1 VLDSSIERF
10 FNRLHRFLQFSCWFP
25 VYFVARLLVLS
36 LNMVHRRKAEHVFP
50 RRLSVSLKVEQAI
63 DVSQTLGHLS
73 FLLPATSPM
82 ISSRLL
88 GGENHIDVIK
98 QT

>member
-1 VLDSSIERF
+1 MWGGD
-10 FNRLHRFLQFSCWFP
+10 P
-25 VYFVARLLVLS
+25 LVLP
-36 LNMVHRRKAEHVFP
+36 RKDERVFP
-50 RRLSVSLKVEQAI
+50 RRMSVSLKVEQAI
-63 DVSQTLGHLS
+63 AVSQTMGHLS

>member
-1 VLDSSIERF
+1 M
-10 FNRLHRFLQFSCWFP
+10 
-25 VYFVARLLVLS
+25 
-36 LNMVHRRKAEHVFP
+36 NMGTRVSWVVHRRKTERVFP

-63 DVSQTLGHLS
+63 DGSQPLGHLS

>member
-1 VLDSSIERF
+1 MYNRRVLEA
-10 FNRLHRFLQFSCWFP
+10 
-25 VYFVARLLVLS
+25 V
-36 LNMVHRRKAEHVFP
+36 VHRRKA
-50 RRLSVSLKVEQAI
+50 EQAI
-63 DVSQTLGHLS
+63 DVSQTMGHLS
-73 FLLPATSPM
+73 FLLPATSHM